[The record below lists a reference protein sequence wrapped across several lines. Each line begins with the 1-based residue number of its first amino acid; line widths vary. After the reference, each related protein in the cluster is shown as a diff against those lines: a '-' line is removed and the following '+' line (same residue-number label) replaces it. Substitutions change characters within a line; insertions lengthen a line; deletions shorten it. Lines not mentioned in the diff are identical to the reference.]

1 MGQPHSMYKMRS
13 RTKQEEEDGL
23 FYDAIDEEAAPL
35 PPPRYF
41 YLKRLLA
48 ALAVAVM
55 VFACTR
61 SDGNADEEP
70 LPPPRIATPTLDTN
84 LPHPHEWAP
93 PQKRLVHYIDL
104 TRPPTPHQQMRLISR
119 NKPVTA
125 SVRGNLGE
133 ASVVTNGL
141 HNDWLK
147 DRWQAAKNMQGAP
160 IPGTHWLLVDLE
172 ATCVVERIDVEF
184 ESAFARDYTLRG
196 RSKSGAWVSLAV
208 GASAVESRPSK
219 QRILHRLASNSM
231 VPVDQIKLDIARPGT
246 RWGTSV
252 WELDIF
258 GTCTG

>member
-1 MGQPHSMYKMRS
+1 MYKMRS
-13 RTKQEEEDGL
+13 RTKPDEEENGGL
-23 FYDAIDEEAAPL
+23 FYDAPDEEAAPL
-35 PPPRYF
+35 PPPRYH
-41 YLKRLLA
+41 YLKRVGA
-48 ALAVAVM
+48 ALMVAVM

-61 SDGNADEEP
+61 RDGNADEEP
-70 LPPPRIATPTLDTN
+70 PPPPRIATTVDTDG

-93 PQKRLVHYIDL
+93 PHARLVHYIDL

-125 SVRGNLGE
+125 SVRGNLGP
-133 ASVVTNGL
+133 ASVVTTGL
-141 HNDWLK
+141 KNDWLK

-208 GASAVESRPSK
+208 GASAVESRPAK
-219 QRILHRLASNSM
+219 QRVLHRLASNSM
-231 VPVDQIKLDIARPGT
+231 APVDQVRLDIARPGT

-258 GTCTG
+258 GTCSAG

>member
-1 MGQPHSMYKMRS
+1 MYKMRS
-13 RTKQEEEDGL
+13 RVAPAEEASADGL
-23 FYDAIDEEAAPL
+23 FYDAVDEEAAPL

-70 LPPPRIATPTLDTN
+70 PPPPRVATPTLDTN

-125 SVRGNLGE
+125 SVRGNLGPPT
-133 ASVVTNGL
+133 VVTNGL
-141 HNDWLK
+141 KNDWLK

-160 IPGTHWLLVDLE
+160 IPGAHWLLVDLE

-184 ESAFARDYTLRG
+184 ESAFARDYQLKG
-196 RSKSGAWVSLAV
+196 RSKGGAWVNLAV
-208 GASAVESRPSK
+208 GASAVESRPAK

-231 VPVDQIKLDIARPGT
+231 APVDKVRLDIARPGT

-258 GTCTG
+258 GTCAG

>member
-1 MGQPHSMYKMRS
+1 MYKMRS
-13 RTKQEEEDGL
+13 RVAPAEEASADGL
-23 FYDAIDEEAAPL
+23 FYDAADEEAAPL

-141 HNDWLK
+141 KNDWLK

-160 IPGTHWLLVDLE
+160 IPGAHWLLVDLE
-172 ATCVVERIDVEF
+172 ATCVVERIDIEF
-184 ESAFARDYTLRG
+184 ESAFARDYTLKG
-196 RSKSGAWVSLAV
+196 RSKSGAWVNLAV
-208 GASAVESRPSK
+208 GASAVESRPAK
-219 QRILHRLASNSM
+219 QRILHHLSSNSM
-231 VPVDQIKLDIARPGT
+231 APVDQIKLDIARPGT

-258 GTCTG
+258 GTCAG

>member
-1 MGQPHSMYKMRS
+1 MYKMRS
-13 RTKQEEEDGL
+13 RTKPDEEENGGL
-23 FYDAIDEEAAPL
+23 FYDAPDEEAAPL
-35 PPPRYF
+35 PPPRYH
-41 YLKRLLA
+41 YLKRVGA
-48 ALAVAVM
+48 ALMVAVM

-61 SDGNADEEP
+61 RDGNADEEP
-70 LPPPRIATPTLDTN
+70 PPPPRIATTVDTDG

-93 PQKRLVHYIDL
+93 PHARLVHYIDL

-125 SVRGNLGE
+125 SVRGNLGP

-141 HNDWLK
+141 KNDWLK

-208 GASAVESRPSK
+208 GASAVESRPAK
-219 QRILHRLASNSM
+219 QRVLHRLASNSM
-231 VPVDQIKLDIARPGT
+231 APVDQVRLDIARPGT

-258 GTCTG
+258 GTCSAG

>member
-1 MGQPHSMYKMRS
+1 MYKMRS
-13 RTKQEEEDGL
+13 RVAPAEEASADGL
-23 FYDAIDEEAAPL
+23 YYDAPDEEAAPL
-35 PPPRYF
+35 PPPRYH
-41 YLKRLLA
+41 YLKRVGA
-48 ALAVAVM
+48 ALVVAAMLV
-55 VFACTR
+55 VAR
-61 SDGNADEEP
+61 RHRNADGERP
-70 LPPPRIATPTLDTN
+70 PPPPRIATPTLDTN

-141 HNDWLK
+141 KNDWLK

-160 IPGTHWLLVDLE
+160 IPGAHWLLVDLE

-184 ESAFARDYTLRG
+184 ESAFARDYQLKG
-196 RSKSGAWVSLAV
+196 RSKGGAWVSLAV

-219 QRILHRLASNSM
+219 QRILHRLSSNSM
-231 VPVDQIKLDIARPGT
+231 APVDRVRLDIARPGT

-252 WELDIF
+252 WELDVF
-258 GTCTG
+258 GTCAG